1 MAIVYFDA
9 SALVKLLIKEAGA
22 DVAVALWNG
31 CDAAVSSRLVYPE
44 VCAAIVSAHRDRRI
58 DLDQQRRAARLW
70 DVYWSQLRVIELTA
84 EVGRQAGLLVRA
96 HALRGADGVHLAS
109 ALVFAEADPVLACWD
124 RRLAA
129 GAAAEGLRIAPDA

>member
-44 VCAAIVSAHRDRRI
+44 VCAAIASAHRDRRI
-58 DLDQQRRAARLW
+58 DVDQQRRAVRQW
-70 DVYWSQLRVIELTA
+70 DAYWSQLRVIELTA
-84 EVGRQAGLLVRA
+84 EVGRRAGLLVRA
-96 HALRGADGVHLAS
+96 HALCGADGVHLAS